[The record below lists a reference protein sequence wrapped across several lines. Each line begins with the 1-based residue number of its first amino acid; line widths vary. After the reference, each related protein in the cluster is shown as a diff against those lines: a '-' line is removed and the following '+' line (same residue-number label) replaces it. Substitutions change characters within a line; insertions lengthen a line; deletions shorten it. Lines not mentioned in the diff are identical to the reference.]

1 MHSFNMLKIEKYLS
15 IDIFYSQEKKTEIL
29 QRN

>member
-1 MHSFNMLKIEKYLS
+1 MHSFNMLKIEKYFS
-15 IDIFYSQEKKTEIL
+15 KDILYSQEKKSEIL